1 MPGLTKWFVLYNVFS
16 HMFRFGIDSASMS
29 LAGKSHPVVT
39 VTALRLEALV
49 AMPG

>member
-16 HMFRFGIDSASMS
+16 HMFRFCIDSASMS

-49 AMPG
+49 VMLG